1 MRRLLLLAVIT
12 VTALP
17 TLLSATSKSYDV
29 VPYSNCV
36 AQTTIAYTDVIQYY
50 RNTLDSIKMVSF
62 WVGDKGDGEPFN
74 VQVKDSATEQIIAAS
89 ADTAPTR
96 SWAWLN
102 MPVSPYQGRKPVRG
116 RTYKVI
122 VSRPLGAGAI
132 SFAYDPRNP
141 KSV

>member
-1 MRRLLLLAVIT
+1 MRRLLAVAVIT

-29 VPYSNCV
+29 SPYANCV

-50 RNTLDSIKMVSF
+50 RNTLDSIKLVSF
-62 WVGDKGDGEPFN
+62 WVGDRGNGEPFN

-102 MPVSPYQGRKPVRG
+102 MPVSPYQGHKPVRG
-116 RTYKVI
+116 RTYKITVT
-122 VSRPLGAGAI
+122 RPTTGAAI
-132 SFAYDPRNP
+132 SYAYDPRETR
-141 KSV
+141 SV